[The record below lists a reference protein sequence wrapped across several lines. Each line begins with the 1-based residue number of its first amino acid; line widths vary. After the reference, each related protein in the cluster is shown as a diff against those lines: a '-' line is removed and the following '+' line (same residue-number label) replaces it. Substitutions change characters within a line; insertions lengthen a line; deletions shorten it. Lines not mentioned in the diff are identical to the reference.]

1 MFDYLLKGGRVI
13 DPVQEIDGIMDLAIK
28 DGKICLLK
36 REIEESEALNTI
48 NVKGKLIMPGLIDL
62 HTHIYWGGTSLGIN
76 PNDVGP
82 KTGVTTFVDAG
93 SSGPGNF
100 LGFKE
105 HIIETSICDI
115 FAFLNISYAGIPY
128 FSSEDFSNPN
138 MYGENQ
144 ALEMIKVQSV
154 INIVEKFPAI
164 IKGIKVRLGMNTSGN
179 LSLIPLQLAM
189 KAAELT
195 GKPVMVHIDEAPP
208 TVEQLISC
216 LREKDIITHSFKG
229 GTNKFTNKNGE
240 VLSELLEARE
250 RGVVVDIG
258 HGVAS
263 FSFKVATEMLKNN
276 FYPDT
281 ISTDLHALSIKK
293 AAFDLP
299 TTMSKFIN
307 LGMPLDKVVYACTY
321 SPAVVIG
328 EEKEIGHLKIG
339 SKADIAIFELKEGNY
354 EFYDPDNVKLEGKF
368 QLFPVMTFKDGKLIY
383 NSEN

>member
-13 DPVQEIDGIMDLAIK
+13 DPVQEIDGIMDVAIK
-28 DGKICLLK
+28 DGKVCLLS
-36 REIEESEALNTI
+36 EVIDESEAQDTI
-48 NVKGKLIMPGLIDL
+48 SVKGKLIMPGLIDL

-128 FSSEDFSNPN
+128 FSSEDFANPN

-144 ALEMIKVQSV
+144 ALEMIKVQSA
-154 INIVEKFPAI
+154 INIVEKYPLI

-179 LSLIPLQLAM
+179 LSLIPLKLAL
-189 KAAELT
+189 KAAETT

-208 TVEQLISC
+208 TVEELITC
-216 LREKDIITHSFKG
+216 LRSKDIITHSFKG

-240 VLSELLEARE
+240 VLSELLEARK
-250 RGVVVDIG
+250 RGVIVDIG

-263 FSFKVATEMLKNN
+263 FSFKVAAEMIKNN

-293 AAFDLP
+293 ASFDLP
-299 TTMSKFIN
+299 TTMSKFLN
-307 LGMPLDKVVYACTY
+307 LGMPLDKVVYSSTY
-321 SPAVVIG
+321 ASAEVIG
-328 EEKEIGHLKIG
+328 EEKEIGHLKTG

-354 EFYDPDNVKLEGKF
+354 EFYDPDNIKLEGK
-368 QLFPVMTFKDGKLIY
+368 LKLIPIMTFKDGKLIY
-383 NSEN
+383 NRES